1 MDTLIVNLMAGPGVG
16 KSTLMAQLFARL
28 KVLGIEVEMAPE
40 YVKEKVW
47 EESWKVM
54 DDSIYVFGKQL
65 HRINRL
71 VGKVQVI
78 ICDSSLLN
86 PAVYDKT
93 ENQKFADFVVDQFK
107 TFNNMNLYLRRSTS
121 YNVKGREQTEEEAI
135 QVDKKFKDFLDRWKI
150 DYAEVEKDE
159 AEFIIIAKI
168 LGWIKEHSTQL

>member
-1 MDTLIVNLMAGPGVG
+1 MKTYIVNLMAGPGVG

-28 KVLGIEVEMAPE
+28 KILGYEVEMAPE

-54 DDSIYVFGKQL
+54 DDNIYIFGKQL

-86 PAVYDKT
+86 PAIYDKT
-93 ENQKFADFVVDQFK
+93 KNEKFAEFVIDQFEK
-107 TFNNMNLYLRRSTS
+107 FNNINFYINRSTS
-121 YNVKGREQTEEEAI
+121 YNVKGREQTEEEAK
-135 QVDKKFKDFLDRWKI
+135 QVDKQFLDFLEKHEV
-150 DYAEVEKDE
+150 YYTTVEKDE
-159 AEFIIIAKI
+159 AEFIIISKLLEI
-168 LGWIKEHSTQL
+168 LKND